1 MYTNAIYIAKKH
13 MWTLDHHESEG
24 TYLFLSKSFSP
35 RRSFVLNSL
44 HFINSDRQST
54 KNKKTK
60 TKDNQLFNGVQGDF
74 FCFFFFLSK
83 FLYIVSTIIGETRKV
98 HTLISSKSCV
108 RF

>member
-13 MWTLDHHESEG
+13 IWTLDHHESEG

-54 KNKKTK
+54 KNKKKTK
-60 TKDNQLFNGVQGDF
+60 TNDNQLFNGVQGDF
-74 FCFFFFLSK
+74 FCFFFF
-83 FLYIVSTIIGETRKV
+83 FI
-98 HTLISSKSCV
+98 
-108 RF
+108 